1 MVGRPLAHYCIL
13 EKLGG
18 GRGVVYRVLDTA
30 LDREVAPKVL
40 PDAFT
45 HDSEP
50 PAKLIASTES
60 VPVLLRSEHAV
71 QAARGV
77 RGLLVLLVCVAWA
90 SSLGGAL
97 TSQQKSR
104 IEQITGA
111 KGSYTPDEDVYKVTF
126 PRTDVKV
133 TVDRWAMHPFLG
145 LTSWAAFT
153 SGHPQEAIVM
163 GDLVLFQDEV
173 DAVMSVALDNGLTI
187 TALHNHFLFDHPK
200 VMFMH
205 IAGSGSVDQ
214 LAAAVRKAMDKV
226 KQVRAAVPIPATHFP
241 GPLIPE
247 KSAINAALMDNI
259 LEVKGRSHA
268 GMYKASMGRTA
279 QVHGRT
285 VGNQMGVNTWAAFA
299 GTTDSAVVDGD
310 FAMWE
315 SELQVVLKALRKA
328 GISIVA
334 IHNHLIQE
342 EPRYVFLHY
351 WGKGPAA
358 ILAQG
363 LKAALDAQIAA
374 GAGCGQVET
383 IHFDSA
389 APGTLPAEWVST
401 MTGPGGAPRWEV
413 LADSTAPSEPN
424 LLAQLSSDATRGRFP
439 LAILSNL
446 ECKDGE
452 FSVKF
457 KPVSGE
463 VDQAAGLVWRYRDAN
478 HYYIVR
484 ANALEDNVV
493 LYKVEDGKRTSLA
506 PKGMPAGTY
515 GVQRP
520 VPSQTWS
527 TLGVTFQ
534 GAVFTVYFNGQQ
546 VFEVEDATF
555 TGSGKVGLWTK
566 ADSVTYFDDFRVIRK

>member
-1 MVGRPLAHYCIL
+1 MVGRTLGHYRIL

-18 GRGVVYRVLDTA
+18 GSGVVYQVLDTTP
-30 LDREVAPKVL
+30 DREVAPKVP

-45 HDSEP
+45 HDPEP
-50 PAKLIASTES
+50 PAKLIASTEPA
-60 VPVLLRSEHAV
+60 PVLLRSEHEV

-90 SSLGGAL
+90 STLPGAL

-111 KGSYTPDEDVYKVTF
+111 KGSYTPAEDVYKVTF
-126 PRTDVKV
+126 PRTDIKV
-133 TVDRWAMHPFLG
+133 TVDRRPMHPFLG

-153 SGHPQEAIVM
+153 SGRDQEAIVM

-173 DAVMSVALDNGLTI
+173 DAVMSVALDNDLTV
-187 TALHNHFLFDHPK
+187 TALHNHFLFDHPR

-205 IAGSGSVDQ
+205 IVGSGSVDQ

-226 KQVRAAVPIPATHFP
+226 KQVRVAVPIPATHFP

-247 KSAINAALMDNI
+247 KSAINAALIDSI
-259 LEVKGRSHA
+259 LGVKGRSHA
-268 GMYKASMGRTA
+268 GMYKASIGRTA

-285 VGNQMGVNTWAAFA
+285 VGSQMGVNTWAAFS
-299 GTTDSAVVDGD
+299 GTGDNAVVDGD
-310 FAMWE
+310 FAMRE
-315 SELQVVLKALRKA
+315 SERPAVLKALRKA

-334 IHNHLIQE
+334 IHNHMTEE

-358 ILAQG
+358 ALAQG

-383 IHFDSA
+383 IRFDSS

-401 MTGPGGAPRWEV
+401 MTGHGGAPRWEV

-424 LLAQLSSDATRGRFP
+424 LLAQLSSDATRPSYVDAVDLRTGKLLDRLMDVSKP
-439 LAILSNL
+439 YCIEQIPGTEGGPVRVLVSNIG
-446 ECKDGE
+446 DGT
-452 FSVKF
+452 VQMVG
-457 KPVSGE
+457 VS
-463 VDQAAGLVWRYRDAN
+463 
-478 HYYIVR
+478 
-484 ANALEDNVV
+484 
-493 LYKVEDGKRTSLA
+493 S
-506 PKGMPAGTY
+506 
-515 GVQRP
+515 
-520 VPSQTWS
+520 
-527 TLGVTFQ
+527 
-534 GAVFTVYFNGQQ
+534 
-546 VFEVEDATF
+546 
-555 TGSGKVGLWTK
+555 SGKLKSLGKVQVGRRPSAWLFCPLLLGPLSPFPS
-566 ADSVTYFDDFRVIRK
+566 AAR

>member
-1 MVGRPLAHYCIL
+1 MVGRPLGHYRIL

-45 HDSEP
+45 HDPQP
-50 PAKLIASTES
+50 PAKLIASTEPA
-60 VPVLLRSEHAV
+60 PVLLRSQHAV
-71 QAARGV
+71 QAARGL

-145 LTSWAAFT
+145 LTSLAAFT
-153 SGHPQEAIVM
+153 SGRHQEAIVM
-163 GDLVLFQDEV
+163 GDLVLFEDEV
-173 DAVMSVALDNGLTI
+173 DAVMSVALDDGLEV
-187 TALHNHFLFDHPK
+187 TALHNHFLFDHPR

-247 KSAINAALMDNI
+247 KSAINAALMDSI
-259 LEVKGRSHA
+259 LGVKGRSHA
-268 GMYKASMGRTA
+268 GMYKASIGRTA
-279 QVHGRT
+279 QVHGGK

-299 GTTDSAVVDGD
+299 GTADSAVVDGD
-310 FAMWE
+310 FAMRE

-334 IHNHLIQE
+334 IHNHMIQE

-358 ILAQG
+358 ALAQG
-363 LKAALDAQIAA
+363 IKAALNAQRTA
-374 GAGCGQVET
+374 GKNSNHTG
-383 IHFDSA
+383 IINFDSA
-389 APGTLPAEWVST
+389 VPGPLPAAWVST
-401 MTGPGGAPRWEV
+401 MTSTGGPPRWEV
-413 LADSTAPSEPN
+413 LADNTAPSGPN
-424 LLAQLSSDATRGRFP
+424 VLGQLSSDTTRGRFP
-439 LAILSNL
+439 LAILNAL

-452 FSVKF
+452 LSVKF
-457 KPVSGE
+457 KPVSGK
-463 VDQAAGLVWRYRDAN
+463 VDQAAGLVWRYRDEN

-493 LYKVEDGKRTSLA
+493 LYKVEGGKRTPLA

-515 GVQRP
+515 GVRHA
-520 VPSQTWS
+520 VPTQAWS

-534 GAVFTVYFNGQQ
+534 GAVFTVYFNGQKL
-546 VFEVEDATF
+546 FKVEDVTF
-555 TGSGKVGLWTK
+555 TGPGKVGLWTK
-566 ADSVTYFDDFRVIRK
+566 ADSATYFDDFRLVPE